1 MVRQERFQ
9 YQMKNVLEAKTFL
22 IARAAK
28 RVFQRMEEK
37 KMDAFQDALTK
48 EFDAEHIKYRAA
60 MDKTTHPDAH
70 ADYLCFGNMLV
81 RTKTSR
87 QLTERDLWDL
97 RKELHRQDLSVG
109 IIVCFTGDGV
119 DVKRLAV

>member
-28 RVFQRMEEK
+28 RVFQQMEEK
-37 KMDAFQDALTK
+37 EMDIFQNALTK
-48 EFDAEHIKYRAA
+48 EFDAEHIKYQSA
-60 MDKTTHPDAH
+60 MDTTMRPDSQ

-81 RTKTSR
+81 RTKTSK

-97 RKELHRQDLSVG
+97 RKTLQRQNLSIG

>member
-28 RVFQRMEEK
+28 RVFQQLEEK
-37 KMDAFQDALTK
+37 EMDLFQNALTN
-48 EFDAEHIKYRAA
+48 EFDAEHIKYQSTV
-60 MDKTTHPDAH
+60 DKTMHTGTQ

-81 RTKTSR
+81 RTKTSK
-87 QLTERDLWDL
+87 QLTERDLWEL
-97 RKELHRQDLSVG
+97 RNELQQQNLSVG
-109 IIVCFTGDGV
+109 VIVCFTGDGV
-119 DVKRLAV
+119 DVKRLTI